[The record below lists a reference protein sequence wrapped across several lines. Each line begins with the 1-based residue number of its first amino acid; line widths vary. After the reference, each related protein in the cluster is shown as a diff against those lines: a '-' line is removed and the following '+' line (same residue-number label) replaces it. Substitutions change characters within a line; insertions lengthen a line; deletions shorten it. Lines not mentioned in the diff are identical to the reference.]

1 MLAFSLN
8 SMTAVMAC
16 IFIATVVLAAG
27 FPSVFSAIHSICGGA
42 RRATAIAIVL
52 FSASLLGGGF
62 GSLAS
67 GALSDALSADYGR
80 EGLRYALMAMT
91 MLLPASALMFYVCGR
106 AMPSDVEP

>member
-16 IFIATVVLAAG
+16 ILHRDRSACRRFSIGVLGDSLHMWGCA
-27 FPSVFSAIHSICGGA
+27 
-42 RRATAIAIVL
+42 RATAIAIVL

-62 GSLAS
+62 GPLAS